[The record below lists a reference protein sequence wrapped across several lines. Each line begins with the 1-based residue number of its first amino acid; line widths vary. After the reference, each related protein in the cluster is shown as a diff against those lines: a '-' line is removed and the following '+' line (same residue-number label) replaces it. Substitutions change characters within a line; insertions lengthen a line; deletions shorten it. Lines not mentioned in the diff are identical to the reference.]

1 MIKNMKRLFA
11 LLLFCVLMLRS
22 SAFAQNADDQY
33 VRIYSLIQEGDALSD
48 ANHPKDALNK
58 YLDAQTN
65 LVHFQRSFPSWNA
78 LVVEFRLNYLTGQ
91 IAEVRSKLPVVVET
105 NVAVVA
111 PAAMAVAPQPSA
123 EQAAQLNAL
132 QTQVGML
139 QAEKQELEAKLKEA
153 FAAQPAAVDPREL
166 AKAQDDVRALQKEN
180 DLLKASL
187 AQAQEQAAKPA
198 ADPKVVAQLKAQ
210 LDESNRKLTDATDKA
225 SKQAAAK
232 ASETEAAQEKLA
244 ALQADNDKLKASLT
258 EAQASATNSAADTT
272 AVVQLKQQLA
282 DSNRKLSDASDKA
295 AKLTTASE
303 KESAAA
309 QEKLAAMQAE
319 NDKLKASL
327 GAVQSTASSAEEDAK
342 ALAQLKQQLAD
353 SNRKL
358 AEASDKA
365 AKLATANEQLASLQ
379 VENDLLKTNLKKA
392 QAAAAT
398 SGNTEEVDL
407 LRKQL
412 ADSNLK
418 LATAMQHQPAPVP
431 STMNT
436 NADNVLRA
444 ENDVLKKQLAA
455 IQAPDTNA
463 SPADVG
469 QQLVQTKAQLAALQS
484 DTEILKLENMALA
497 NRAAAATNPPVNT
510 AAIVAPAPVDTNT
523 KIQQLSKERDDLQ
536 KKLDAAKKQLAAAKG
551 QTPATAATAAVA
563 AAATSESPATNAVE
577 VQSIKSQLDV
587 LQATAVPYTPE
598 ELALFKAPAAELA
611 TNSTAPAVDSA
622 QLLSDA
628 RDAFAAGQ
636 YDKAHDDYLQVL
648 QTDPRNE
655 FVLANLAA
663 IEVELNKQ
671 DDADKHIQLAVSLAP
686 SDSYSLTVLGN
697 LRLHQ
702 NRFDDALIALSRAA
716 EISPQNPEIQ
726 NYLGVTLSHKGLR
739 AQAETALRKAIQID
753 PKYGGAHN
761 NLAVIY
767 LSQNPPYVELARWHY
782 QKALAAGFPHN
793 PELEKQLNAT
803 PATTTQ

>member
-1 MIKNMKRLFA
+1 MIRDMKRLFA
-11 LLLFCVLMLRS
+11 LLLFCALMLRS
-22 SAFAQNADDQY
+22 SAYAQNADDQY

-65 LVHFQRSFPSWNA
+65 LLHFQKSFPSWNA

-91 IAEVRSKLPVVVET
+91 IAEVRSKLPAVTET

-111 PAAMAVAPQPSA
+111 PVAAVVATQAST

-180 DLLKASL
+180 DLLKSSL
-187 AQAQEQAAKPA
+187 AQAQAQAAKPA

-210 LDESNRKLTDATDKA
+210 LEESNRKLTDATDKA
-225 SKQAAAK
+225 SKQVAAK
-232 ASETEAAQEKLA
+232 ASEAEAAQEKLA

-258 EAQASATNSAADTT
+258 DAQASATNSAADMT
-272 AVVQLKQQLA
+272 AVAQLKQQLA

-295 AKLTTASE
+295 SKLSTASG
-303 KESAAA
+303 KESAAL
-309 QEKLAAMQAE
+309 QEKLAAIQAE

-365 AKLATANEQLASLQ
+365 AKLSAADEKLASLQ
-379 VENDLLKTNLKKA
+379 SENDSLKTNLKKA

-431 STMNT
+431 TTMDT

-455 IQAPDTNA
+455 IQVPDTNA

-523 KIQQLSKERDDLQ
+523 KIQQLTKANDDLQ
-536 KKLDAAKKQLAAAKG
+536 KKLEATKKQLAAAKG
-551 QTPATAATAAVA
+551 QAPATAAVA
-563 AAATSESPATNAVE
+563 AAATSESPGTNTVE

-598 ELALFKAPAAELA
+598 ELALFKAPPTGLA
-611 TNSTAPAVDSA
+611 TNSTVPAVDSS

-636 YDKAHDDYLQVL
+636 YDKAHDDYVQVL

-663 IEVELNKQ
+663 IEVELNKL

-702 NRFDDALIALSRAA
+702 ERYDDALTALSRAA
-716 EISPQNPEIQ
+716 ELSPQNPEIQ

-793 PELEKQLNAT
+793 PDLEKQLNAT